1 MMKKPVLIV
10 VAILLIAGVVG
21 GIYLWQQA
29 QKDPATVAEAFL
41 KQIEEQDYAD
51 LVAYLGGDPGVTSA
65 EIDQAFRQFGQAF
78 GLSGITLSDFGPL
91 SKDNKVASYKVA
103 LNYESRFFAPL
114 VVETNLKLSRGS
126 ILDEW
131 NVVWEDNLPLPS
143 YGLEADYARVRQE
156 PSRGQILDSNGQ
168 ILAGAGSRVSV
179 GVQPDR
185 ITDEETLLQA
195 LQTELGLSPDY
206 VRRQYE
212 APGVQGHWFIPL
224 ATISEAQYQQA
235 DPVLRPIP
243 GIFFRRVD
251 ARSYPEAANL
261 SHLTGYLGE
270 VTATMLEAYP
280 EREYLSGELV
290 GRAGLEQSQDDRLR
304 GRPGYRFYVIVS
316 EDRTL
321 LTEKEVK
328 DGEDVVITVDSRMQE
343 LAIDVLGERKGALV
357 VLDAQ
362 TGAILALAST
372 PSYDANEFVGG
383 ISSSRWQEL
392 SNDERLPMFNRA
404 LQGLYPPGSV
414 FKVVT
419 VAAALDQG
427 LYDAGSVFVD
437 TGELAVQGNIVRN
450 YQREVF
456 GEHTLHKAVVSS
468 INTTVAKVGLEL
480 GASRLAEYFTNMGLD
495 QSYHLGLPMMSGR
508 VGTPERSQVAL
519 AWSAIGQDQVLL
531 TPLHMAQIF
540 SIFANNGSVPPI
552 HLLQDG
558 EGGESRLALQSETV
572 TQINSML
579 QDVVLQGTGTALR
592 NAGLSVYGKTGTAEV
607 GSVVHGWFAGHTE
620 LASGQRLAFSVLV
633 EEGGLGGQ
641 AAAPL
646 MSEYLTRLI
655 Q

>member
-1 MMKKPVLIV
+1 MKKPMLVI
-10 VAILLIAGVVG
+10 VAILLIAGVAG
-21 GIYLWQQA
+21 GVYLWQHV

-41 KQIEEQDYAD
+41 KKIEEQDYAD
-51 LVAYLGGDPGVTSA
+51 LELYLGGEENATTAGIGP
-65 EIDQAFRQFGQAF
+65 AFRQFGQAF
-78 GLSGITLSDFGPL
+78 GLSKITLTDLAPL
-91 SKDNKVASYKVA
+91 SKDNKTATFKVA
-103 LNYESRFFAPL
+103 FSYESVYFSPL
-114 VVETNLKLSRGS
+114 VVETKLNLGRES
-126 ILDEW
+126 IFDEW
-131 NVVWEDNLPLPS
+131 VVLWEDNLPLPN
-143 YGLEADYARVRQE
+143 YGLEADYTRVRQE
-156 PSRGQILDSNGQ
+156 PRRGQILDSTGQ
-168 ILAGAGSRVSV
+168 ILAGEGSRVSV

-185 ITDEETLLQA
+185 ITEPDILLQA
-195 LQTELGLSPDY
+195 LQTELGLSPEY

-224 ATISEAQYQQA
+224 ATISEVEYQQV
-235 DPVLRPIP
+235 DPVLRPIL

-251 ARSYPEAANL
+251 ARSYPEGASL
-261 SHLTGYLGE
+261 SHLTGYLGG

-304 GRPGYRFYVIVS
+304 GRPGYRFYVILD
-316 EDRTL
+316 EARIL
-321 LTEKEVK
+321 LKEKEVR
-328 DGEDVVITVDSRMQE
+328 DGEDVVITIDSHMQK
-343 LAIDVLGERKGALV
+343 LAIDVLGDRKGALV

-383 ISSSRWQEL
+383 ISSSRWKEL
-392 SNDERLPMFNRA
+392 STDERLPMFNRA

-427 LYDAGSVFVD
+427 LYGPGSVFVD
-437 TGELAVQGNIVRN
+437 SGELAVQGNIIRN

-456 GEHTLHKAVVSS
+456 GEHNLHQAVVNS
-468 INTTVAKVGLEL
+468 INTTVAQVGLEL
-480 GASRLAEYFTNMGLD
+480 GASLLEEYFRNMGLD

-508 VGTPERSQVAL
+508 VGTPGRSRVAL

-531 TPLHMAQIF
+531 TPLHIAQIF
-540 SIFANNGSVPPI
+540 GIFANTGYVPPI

-558 EGGESRLALQSETV
+558 EEREGNPALQPETV
-572 TQINSML
+572 TQMNGML
-579 QDVVLQGTGTALR
+579 QDVVLQGTGIALR
-592 NAGLSVYGKTGTAEV
+592 SAGLSVYGKTGTAEM
-607 GSVVHGWFAGHTE
+607 GGETHAWFGGHTE
-620 LASGQRLAFSVLV
+620 LPSGQRLALSILV

-646 MSEYLTRLI
+646 MSDYLTRLI